1 MAWNQ
6 TVACGHVIDASENQK
21 ENHMLVLITFFIWRK
36 RRLDLDQDELGGK
49 AMIDHAWRLEPTTI
63 NCTSTK
69 QPDAYPS
76 TCIIVMV
83 WNQIVAYGG
92 IYSRHI
98 ANKRC
103 LGQRYSF

>member
-1 MAWNQ
+1 MVWNQ

-21 ENHMLVLITFFIWRK
+21 ENHMLVLVTFFIWRK

-92 IYSRHI
+92 IYSLYI
-98 ANKRC
+98 ENKRC
-103 LGQRYSF
+103 LGQQHSF